1 MHLGRTGSRFR
12 TRYCA
17 DMSDWRRVR
26 RQAERL
32 IVSGRAVEAVD
43 FVQSRLKGSDN
54 RQLER
59 LVVRLRHQAFDEVA
73 SANQGVDVWPPVF
86 DERFDERG
94 RIPEIHRSS
103 LDVCALKAGVFG
115 HGALVVRELFG
126 PHDVQCL
133 REAVRLSFRAYD
145 RSRHGESVGRRNDW
159 LHPHTLASTPEQRLN
174 DRRWVRKAS
183 GVLAADSPRA
193 LSRLVRAVN
202 AVGVSNMLFELFG
215 ERPALSVLKTTLR
228 IVPPGRVV
236 DHGWHQ
242 DGAFLGVDVR
252 SINMWVALSE
262 CGDDAPTL
270 QMVPRRFSSV
280 LGSGG
285 DESAF
290 SWSMST
296 NEVKR
301 LCEPDGPQWLHFSP
315 GDVVFF
321 DHLNLH
327 STGIREGMT
336 RDRVAIEAW
345 FFAPSGFP
353 YDRIPLIV

>member
-1 MHLGRTGSRFR
+1 MAGWRTIR
-12 TRYCA
+12 
-17 DMSDWRRVR
+17 RRVN
-26 RQAERL
+26 RL
-32 IVSGRAVEAVD
+32 VADGRSLEAVD
-43 FVQSRLKGSDN
+43 LVQSAIASRPR

-59 LVVRLRHQAFDEVA
+59 LA
-73 SANQGVDVWPPVF
+73 VDVRHRAFHDVADTAGRTTTWPPEF
-86 DERFDERG
+86 SSRFADDG
-94 RIPEIHRSS
+94 RVPEIRREQLDAESLRS
-103 LDVCALKAGVFG
+103 GVFG
-115 HGALVVRELFG
+115 HGAIVVREMFG
-126 PHDVQCL
+126 PDDVRAL
-133 REAVRLSFRAYD
+133 REAVRASFRAYD
-145 RSRHGESVGRRNDW
+145 ASDHGRKVGRRNDW
-159 LHPHTLASTPEQRLN
+159 LHPHELASTPEQRLN

-193 LSRLVRAVN
+193 LARLLGAVES
-202 AVGVSNMLFELFG
+202 AGIGVTLAEFFG

-228 IVPPGRVV
+228 IVTPGRVV

-242 DGAFLGVDVR
+242 DGAFLGGDVR
-252 SINMWVALSE
+252 SLNMWVALSD

-270 QMVPRRFSSV
+270 QMVPRRLPAV

-296 NEVKR
+296 KDVEGM
-301 LCEPDGPQWLHFSP
+301 CGPDGPQWLRFSA

-327 STGIREGMT
+327 STAVREGMT
-336 RDRVAIEAW
+336 QDRLAIEAW
-345 FFAPSGFP
+345 FFAPSAFP

>member
-1 MHLGRTGSRFR
+1 MFG
-12 TRYCA
+12 
-17 DMSDWRRVR
+17 WRAVQR
-26 RQAERL
+26 RAERL
-32 IVSGRAVEAVD
+32 ASTGQALAALDLVQGSLGSRA
-43 FVQSRLKGSDN
+43 N
-54 RQLER
+54 RNLEQLA
-59 LVVRLRHQAFDEVA
+59 VRLRYQAFKEVA
-73 SANQGVDVWPPVF
+73 SADNAPDSWPPSF
-86 DERFDERG
+86 RG
-94 RIPEIHRSS
+94 QLGEVGRVPEIDRSE
-103 LDVCALKAGVFG
+103 LDAETLKAGVFG
-115 HGALVVRELFG
+115 HGALVVRQLFG
-126 PHDVQCL
+126 ADDVRL
-133 REAVRLSFRAYD
+133 MREAVRLSFRAYD
-145 RSRHGESVGRRNDW
+145 KSNHGESAPRRDDW
-159 LHPHTLASTPEQRLN
+159 LHPHSLASTPEQRHN

-193 LSRLVRAVN
+193 LARLVSAVET
-202 AVGVSNMLFELFG
+202 AGVSRILTEVFG

-228 IVPPGRVV
+228 IVTPGRVV

-242 DGAFLGVDVR
+242 DGAFLGADVR

-262 CGDDAPTL
+262 CGEDAPTL
-270 QMVPRRFSSV
+270 QMVPRRLHSV

-296 NEVKR
+296 KEVER
-301 LCEPDGPQWLHFSP
+301 LCEPDGPEWLHFSP

-327 STGIREGMT
+327 STATREGMT
-336 RDRVAIEAW
+336 QDRLAIEAW